1 MKKSF
6 AEQILDSMVDENGHC
21 GERGLSPKQFDI
33 LAEHLSEGET
43 RKVGGA
49 YNRTFT
55 STDFTGTIGRYNVKL
70 NEYYHFNPRYTVVEI
85 STWCKEV
92 PDTSNSTWQ
101 HNVTD
106 RVDLDLMLINVSS
119 FETYYGDKYVYTFS
133 DQNNNVYVWFT
144 SKAYIVHRCL
154 EDSSRDEFAHMGDV
168 VRVKATVKEHTEFH
182 GTKQTVLTRCRVLGV
197 DKYNKAA

>member
-6 AEQILDSMVDENGHC
+6 AEQIIDSMVDENGHC

-33 LAEHLSEGET
+33 LAEHLNEGET
-43 RKVGGA
+43 HKVGGA

-55 STDFTGTIGRYNVKL
+55 STDFTGVIGRYNVKL
-70 NEYYHFNPRYTVVEI
+70 NEYYHFNPRYTVVDI

-101 HNVTD
+101 HNVNN
-106 RVDLDLMLINVSS
+106 RVELDLMLINVSS

-144 SKAYIVHRCL
+144 SKAYIMHRCL

-168 VRVKATVKEHTEFH
+168 VRVKATVKEHTEFR

>member
-6 AEQILDSMVDENGHC
+6 AEQIIDSMVDENGHC

-33 LAEHLSEGET
+33 LAEHLNEGET

-101 HNVTD
+101 HNVND
-106 RVDLDLMLINVSS
+106 RVELDLMLINVSN

-144 SKAYIVHRCL
+144 SKAYIMHRCL

-168 VRVKATVKEHTEFH
+168 VHIKATVKDNTEFR

>member
-21 GERGLSPKQFDI
+21 GERGLSPKQFKV
-33 LAEHLSEGET
+33 LVEHLNEGET
-43 RKVGGA
+43 RNVGGA

-55 STDFTGTIGRYNVKL
+55 STDFTGVIGRYNVKL

-85 STWCKEV
+85 STWCEEV

-101 HNVTD
+101 HNVND
-106 RVDLDLMLINVSS
+106 RVEIDLMLINVSS

-144 SKAYIVHRCL
+144 SKAYLMHRCL
-154 EDSSRDEFAHMGDV
+154 EDSSQDQFAHPGDV
-168 VRVKATVKEHTEFH
+168 VHIKATVKDNTEFR

-197 DKYNKAA
+197 DKYNRAA

>member
-6 AEQILDSMVDENGHC
+6 AEQIIDSMVDENGRC

-33 LAEHLSEGET
+33 LAEHLNEGET

-101 HNVTD
+101 HNVND
-106 RVDLDLMLINVSS
+106 RVELDLMLINVSS

-144 SKAYIVHRCL
+144 SKAYIMHRCL

-168 VRVKATVKEHTEFH
+168 VRVKATVKEHTEFR

-197 DKYNKAA
+197 DKYNRAA